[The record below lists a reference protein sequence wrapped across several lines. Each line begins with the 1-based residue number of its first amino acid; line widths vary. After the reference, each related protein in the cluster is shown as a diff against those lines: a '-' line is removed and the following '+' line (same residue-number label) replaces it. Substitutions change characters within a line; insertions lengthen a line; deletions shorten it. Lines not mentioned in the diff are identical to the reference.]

1 MKSIYT
7 ILLFILFVID
17 SFPQQYGLGT
27 LLDDSLYANSPVA
40 APLMRGDYSDLP
52 SSASLKQYAPTPGNQ
67 GLYATCAGWSS
78 AYGGRTILEAVGK
91 DWSQAAIDSNTFSPS
106 FVYNQ
111 IRHSTGCNEGTSL
124 VDALDVLKKQ
134 GGEKFD
140 DFGYDC
146 SRTILPIDKVKAANY
161 KIIEYRE
168 IATSATEHK
177 ERYVKKSLAENRP
190 VVIAF
195 DCPYSFNTVRELWLP
210 DSSDYKVWNRGHAM
224 TVIAYD
230 DNKFGGAFQLLNSWG
245 TRWGK
250 NGFAWIRYSDFD
262 FFCKYAFELIDKSPS
277 SPDAPDLSGTLTFN
291 ERNGSPMVS
300 GFNGKYFITDKS
312 YPSGTLFE
320 LHISN
325 NEPAYVYAFS
335 SDLTNETYKI
345 FPFNERM
352 VAYLPYKNN
361 NVAIPDE
368 ESYNMLDTVS
378 GPAYYC
384 FLYSKKELNI
394 DSIMTKVEADS
405 GTFWERITHVLKK
418 EIVDS
423 NNINYSYNNK
433 IIFKAKSE
441 SKFIVPV
448 LMEIKHM

>member
-1 MKSIYT
+1 MGKIFT
-7 ILLFILFVID
+7 ILLPFLIL
-17 SFPQQYGLGT
+17 STGYSQQYGLGT
-27 LLDDSLYANSPVA
+27 LLDSSLYANSPVA

-52 SSASLKQYAPTPGNQ
+52 TSASLKTYAPTPGNQ
-67 GLYATCAGWSS
+67 GMYATCAGWST
-78 AYGGRTILEAVGK
+78 AYGGRTILEAIGK
-91 DWSQAAIDSNTFSPS
+91 DWSQAKIDSNTFSPS
-106 FVYNQ
+106 FIYNQ

-134 GGEKFD
+134 GGEKLE

-146 SRTILPIDKVKAANY
+146 SRTIKPIDRVKAANY

-168 IATSATEHK
+168 IATSSTLHK

-195 DCPYSFNTVRELWLP
+195 DCPYSFDRTRELWLP
-210 DSSDYKVWNRGHAM
+210 DSLDFKIWNRGHAM

-245 TRWGK
+245 TRWGDH
-250 NGFAWIRYSDFD
+250 GLAWIRYSDFD
-262 FFCKYAFELIDKSPS
+262 FFCKYAFELIDKSPVK
-277 SPDAPDLSGTLTFN
+277 PNTPDLSGTLNFI
-291 ERNGSPMVS
+291 EGNGSPMVS
-300 GFNGKYFITDKS
+300 SFNGKYFVTNKT

-335 SDLTNETYKI
+335 SDLTYVAYKI
-345 FPFNERM
+345 FPFNDRM

-368 ESYNMLDTVS
+368 ESYNMLDSVS

-384 FLYSKKELNI
+384 FLYSKKALNI
-394 DSIMTKVEADS
+394 DSLMTKVEADS
-405 GTFWERITHVLKK
+405 GTFWNRITHVLKNNMVA
-418 EIVDS
+418 E
-423 NNINYSYNNK
+423 NNINFTYNNK

-441 SKFIVPV
+441 GKSVVPV
-448 LMEIKHM
+448 LMEIKHN

>member
-7 ILLFILFVID
+7 ILLFILFAAD
-17 SFPQQYGLGT
+17 SFPQQYGIGT

-52 SSASLKQYAPTPGNQ
+52 SSASLKKYAPTPGNQ

-78 AYGGRTILEAVGK
+78 AYGGRTILEAIGK

-106 FVYNQ
+106 FIYNQ

-140 DFGYDC
+140 DFGYNC
-146 SRTILPIDKVKAANY
+146 SRKILPIDRVKAANY

-168 IATSATEHK
+168 IATSTTEHK

-195 DCPYSFNTVRELWLP
+195 DCPYSFNSARELWLP
-210 DSSDYKVWNRGHAM
+210 DTSDYKAWNRGHAM
-224 TVIAYD
+224 TVVAYD

-250 NGFAWIRYSDFD
+250 NGFAWVRYSDFN

-277 SPDAPDLSGTLTFN
+277 SPNAPDLSGTLTFN

-300 GFNGKYFITDKS
+300 DFNGKYFVTDKS

-335 SDLTNETYKI
+335 SDLTSETYKI

-352 VAYLPYKNN
+352 VAYLPYRNN

-394 DSIMTKVEADS
+394 DSIMTRIEADS

-441 SKFIVPV
+441 GKFIVPV

>member
-1 MKSIYT
+1 MGKTFT
-7 ILLFILFVID
+7 ILFSILILTTGY
-17 SFPQQYGLGT
+17 SQQYGLGT
-27 LLDDSLYANSPVA
+27 LLDSSLYANSPVA

-52 SSASLKQYAPTPGNQ
+52 SSASLKAYAPTPGNQ
-67 GLYATCAGWSS
+67 GMYATCAGWST
-78 AYGGRTILEAVGK
+78 AYGGRTILEAIGK
-91 DWSQAAIDSNTFSPS
+91 DWSQAKIDSNTFSPS

-111 IRHSTGCNEGTSL
+111 IRRSTGCNEGTSL

-134 GGEKFD
+134 GGEKLD

-146 SRTILPIDKVKAANY
+146 SRTIKPIDRVKAANY

-168 IATSATEHK
+168 IATSSTQHK

-195 DCPYSFNTVRELWLP
+195 DCPYSFDRTRELWLP
-210 DSSDYKVWNRGHAM
+210 DSSDFKIWNRGHAM

-245 TRWGK
+245 TRWGAH
-250 NGFAWIRYSDFD
+250 GLGWIRYADFD
-262 FFCKYAFELIDKSPS
+262 FFCKYAFELIDKSPA
-277 SPDAPDLSGTLTFN
+277 SPNAPDLSGTLNFI
-291 ERNGSPMVS
+291 EGNGSPMVS
-300 GFNGKYFITDKS
+300 SFNGKYFVTNKT
-312 YPSGTLFE
+312 YPSGALFE

-335 SDLTNETYKI
+335 SDLTYVTYKI
-345 FPFNERM
+345 FPFNDRM
-352 VAYLPYKNN
+352 VAYLPYRNN

-368 ESYNMLDTVS
+368 ESYNMLDSVS

-394 DSIMTKVEADS
+394 DSLMQKVEADS
-405 GTFWERITHVLKK
+405 GTFWNRVTNVLKNDMVA
-418 EIVDS
+418 EDNV
-423 NNINYSYNNK
+423 NFTYNEK
-433 IIFKAKSE
+433 IIFKAKSKGK
-441 SKFIVPV
+441 SVVPV
-448 LMEIKHM
+448 LVEIKHN

>member
-1 MKSIYT
+1 MRSIS
-7 ILLFILFVID
+7 IALFIILF
-17 SFPQQYGLGT
+17 SYECYSQYGLGT

-67 GLYATCAGWSS
+67 GLYATCAGWST

-91 DWSQAAIDSNTFSPS
+91 DWTQAKIDSNTFSPS

-111 IRHSTGCNEGTSL
+111 IRRSTGCNEGTSL
-124 VDALDVLKKQ
+124 VDALDVLKNE
-134 GGEKFD
+134 GGEKLN
-140 DFGYDC
+140 DFKYDC
-146 SRTILPIDKVKAANY
+146 SRKITPIDKIKAANY

-168 IATSATEHK
+168 IATSQTPHK

-195 DCPYSFNTVRELWLP
+195 DCPYSFNNVRELWLP
-210 DSSDYKVWNRGHAM
+210 DSSDYKNWNRGHAM

-245 TRWGK
+245 TGWGK
-250 NGFAWIRYSDFD
+250 NGLAWIRYSDFD
-262 FFCKYAFELIDKSPS
+262 FFCKYAFELIDKTPASPN
-277 SPDAPDLSGTLTFN
+277 APDLSGSLTFD
-291 ERNGSPMVS
+291 ERNSSPMIS
-300 GFNGKYFITDKS
+300 SFNGKYFITDKS

-335 SDLTNETYKI
+335 SDTTYVTYKI

-368 ESYNMLDTVS
+368 DSYNMLDTVS

-394 DSIMTKVEADS
+394 DSIMKKIETED
-405 GTFWERITHVLKK
+405 GTFWERITHVLKNDMVN
-418 EIVDS
+418 EE
-423 NNINYSYNNK
+423 NIDFSYNNK
-433 IIFKAKSE
+433 ILFKAKSE
-441 SKFIVPV
+441 GKFVVPV
-448 LMEIKHM
+448 LVEIKHM

>member
-1 MKSIYT
+1 MKSIST
-7 ILLFILFVID
+7 IFIFLLFTFACHG
-17 SFPQQYGLGT
+17 QQYGLGT
-27 LLDDSLYANSPVA
+27 LLADSLYANSPTA

-67 GLYATCAGWSS
+67 GLYSTCAGWST
-78 AYGGRTILEAVGK
+78 AYGGRTILEAIGK
-91 DWSQAAIDSNTFSPS
+91 NWSQSTIDSNAFSPS
-106 FVYNQ
+106 FIYNQ

-124 VDALDVLKKQ
+124 VDALDVLKNE
-134 GGEKFD
+134 GGEKLD
-140 DFGYDC
+140 DFAYDC
-146 SRTILPIDKVKAANY
+146 SKTILPIDKVKAANY

-168 IATSATEHK
+168 IATSQVSHK
-177 ERYVKKSLAENRP
+177 ERFVKKSLSENRP

-195 DCPYSFNTVRELWLP
+195 DCPYSFDRVRELWLP

-230 DNKFGGAFQLLNSWG
+230 DNKYGGSFQLLNSWG
-245 TRWGK
+245 THWG
-250 NGFAWIRYSDFD
+250 NHGLGWIKYSDFD
-262 FFCKYAFELIDKSPS
+262 FFCKYAFELIDKSSPS
-277 SPDAPDLSGTLTFN
+277 PNAPDLSGSLTFD
-291 ERNGSPMVS
+291 ERNGTPMIS
-300 GFNGKYFITDKS
+300 AFNGKYFITDKS

-335 SDLTNETYKI
+335 SDLTYVTYKI

-352 VAYLPYKNN
+352 VAYLPYRNN

-368 ESYNMLDTVS
+368 ESYNMLDTAS

-384 FLYSKKELNI
+384 FLYSKNSLNI
-394 DSIMTKVEADS
+394 DSIMKKIEAAS
-405 GTFWERITHVLKK
+405 GTFWERITHVLKDNT
-418 EIVDS
+418 VDE
-423 NNINYSYNNK
+423 NNINYSYDNK

-441 SKFIVPV
+441 GKSIVPV
-448 LMEIKHM
+448 LIEIKHM

>member
-1 MKSIYT
+1 MKKIFTLFSSI
-7 ILLFILFVID
+7 FIIF
-17 SFPQQYGLGT
+17 SGYSQQFGLGT
-27 LLDDSLYANSPVA
+27 LLADSLYANSPVA

-52 SSASLKQYAPTPGNQ
+52 SSASLKQYSPTPGNQ
-67 GLYATCAGWSS
+67 GLYATCAGWST
-78 AYGGRTILEAVGK
+78 AYGGRTILEAIGK
-91 DWSQAAIDSNTFSPS
+91 DWSQAKIDSNTFSPS

-111 IRHSTGCNEGTSL
+111 IRRSTGCNEGTSL

-134 GGEKFD
+134 GGEKLD

-146 SRTILPIDKVKAANY
+146 SRTIKPIDRVKAANY

-168 IATSATEHK
+168 IATSSVQHK

-195 DCPYSFNTVRELWLP
+195 DCPYSFDRVRELWLP

-230 DNKFGGAFQLLNSWG
+230 DNKFGGVFQLLNSWG
-245 TRWGK
+245 TRWGNK
-250 NGFAWIRYSDFD
+250 GLAWIKYSDFD
-262 FFCKYAFELIDKSPS
+262 YFCKYAFELIDKSPA
-277 SPDAPDLSGTLTFN
+277 SPNTPDLSGTLNFID
-291 ERNGSPMVS
+291 RNGSPIVS
-300 GFNGKYFITDKS
+300 NFNGKYFVTDKT

-335 SDLTNETYKI
+335 SDLTYVTYKI
-345 FPFNERM
+345 FPFNVRM
-352 VAYLPYKNN
+352 VAYLPYRNN

-384 FLYSKKELNI
+384 FLYSKKALNI
-394 DSIMTKVEADS
+394 DSIMNKVEADS
-405 GTFWERITHVLKK
+405 GTFWNRITHVLKNDMVA
-418 EIVDS
+418 E
-423 NNINYSYNNK
+423 NNINFSYKDK

-441 SKFIVPV
+441 GKSVVPV
-448 LMEIKHM
+448 LVEIKHN